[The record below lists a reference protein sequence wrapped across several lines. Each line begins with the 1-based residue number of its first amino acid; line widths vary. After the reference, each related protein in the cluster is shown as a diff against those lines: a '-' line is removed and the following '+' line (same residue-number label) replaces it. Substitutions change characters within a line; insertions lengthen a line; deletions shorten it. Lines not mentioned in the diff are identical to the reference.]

1 MTKDVEQNDA
11 VTGRVEP
18 NGAVTGRAAA
28 SGAGTVAWRSLLR
41 VVGPLAPAV
50 LIVVAGW
57 WLFLEAFGISPLVGK
72 RPWQVWE
79 YLFVDGAAAHRDA
92 VFGALGVTV
101 RDAAIGFTA
110 GMVAAMA
117 VAVAFVLFRTVEQTF
132 MPVAMLLRSV
142 PLVVMTPLITLVF
155 GRDLAGVAV
164 IGGIVVFFPALVNVA
179 FGLRSASP
187 QATDLIM
194 AYGGG
199 RLTVLRKVAVPT
211 AMPSVFASARISVP
225 SSIIGALIAEWLATG
240 EGIGAG
246 ILRAIGG
253 FRYDEVWADI
263 VVVTAVSIVAYAVV
277 GVVESLVLA
286 RFSDQRL

>member
-1 MTKDVEQNDA
+1 M
-11 VTGRVEP
+11 TGR
-18 NGAVTGRAAA
+18 TGLR
-28 SGAGTVAWRSLLR
+28 SGLRTGLR

-72 RPWQVWE
+72 RPPQVWD
-79 YLFVDGAAAHRDA
+79 YLFAPDAAAHRDA
-92 VFGALGVTV
+92 VFGALGVTI

-164 IGGIVVFFPALVNVA
+164 IGGIVVFFPALVNIA

-187 QATDLIM
+187 QATDLVL

-225 SSIIGALIAEWLATG
+225 ASIIGALIAEWLATG

-263 VVVTAVSIVAYAVV
+263 VVVTAVSILAYAVV

-286 RFSDQRL
+286 RFSDQRP

>member
-1 MTKDVEQNDA
+1 M
-11 VTGRVEP
+11 
-18 NGAVTGRAAA
+18 AAA
-28 SGAGTVAWRSLLR
+28 
-41 VVGPLAPAV
+41 
-50 LIVVAGW
+50 I
-57 WLFLEAFGISPLVGK
+57 
-72 RPWQVWE
+72 
-79 YLFVDGAAAHRDA
+79 
-92 VFGALGVTV
+92 
-101 RDAAIGFTA
+101 
-110 GMVAAMA
+110 A
-117 VAVAFVLFRTVEQTF
+117 VAVAFVLVRAVEQTF

-155 GRDLAGVAV
+155 GRDLVGVAV
-164 IGGIVVFFPALVNVA
+164 IGGIVVFFPALVNIA

-194 AYGGG
+194 AYGGT

-225 SSIIGALIAEWLATG
+225 ASIIGALIAEWLATG
-240 EGIGAG
+240 EGIGAE

-263 VVVTAVSIVAYAVV
+263 VVVTGVSILAYAVV

-286 RFSDQRL
+286 RFSDRRPQ

>member
-1 MTKDVEQNDA
+1 MI
-11 VTGRVEP
+11 GR
-18 NGAVTGRAAA
+18 
-28 SGAGTVAWRSLLR
+28 TVLR
-41 VVGPLAPAV
+41 VVGPLLPSV

-57 WLFLEAFGISPLVGK
+57 WLFLEAFAISPLVGK
-72 RPWQVWE
+72 RPPQVWA
-79 YLFVDGAAAHRDA
+79 YLFTAADSGAHRET
-92 VFGALGVTV
+92 VFATLGVTI
-101 RDAAIGFTA
+101 RDAAVGFTA
-110 GMVAAMA
+110 GMVAALA
-117 VAVAFVLFRTVEQTF
+117 VAVMFVLFRAVEQTF

-155 GRDLAGVAV
+155 GRELLGVAV
-164 IGGIVVFFPALVNVA
+164 IGGIVVFFPALVNIA

-240 EGIGAG
+240 EGVGAE

-263 VVVTAVSIVAYAVV
+263 VAVTTVSILAYAVV
-277 GVVESLVLA
+277 GVVEALVLA
-286 RFSDQRL
+286 RFSDNRG

>member
-1 MTKDVEQNDA
+1 MVHRQSRNGVRA
-11 VTGRVEP
+11 VIGR
-18 NGAVTGRAAA
+18 
-28 SGAGTVAWRSLLR
+28 TVLR
-41 VVGPLAPAV
+41 VVGPLLPSV
-50 LIVVAGW
+50 VIVVAAW

-72 RPWQVWE
+72 RPHQVWE
-79 YLFVDGAAAHRDA
+79 YLFTAPEAAAHRDA
-92 VFGALGVTV
+92 VFGALGITI
-101 RDAAIGFTA
+101 RDAAIGFTT
-110 GMVAAMA
+110 GMVAAVV
-117 VAVAFVLFRTVEQTF
+117 VAMTFVLFRTVEQTF

-155 GRDLAGVAV
+155 GRDLLGVAV
-164 IGGIVVFFPALVNVA
+164 IGGIVVFFPALVNIA

-187 QATDLIM
+187 QATDLVM
-194 AYGGG
+194 AYGGT

-240 EGIGAG
+240 QGIGAE

-263 VVVTAVSIVAYAVV
+263 VVVTAVSIVAYAAV

-286 RFSDQRL
+286 RFSDTR

>member
-1 MTKDVEQNDA
+1 MI
-11 VTGRVEP
+11 GRIV
-18 NGAVTGRAAA
+18 
-28 SGAGTVAWRSLLR
+28 LR
-41 VVGPLAPAV
+41 VVGPLLPSV
-50 LIVVAGW
+50 VIVVALW
-57 WLFLEAFGISPLVGK
+57 WLSLEAFGISPLVGK
-72 RPWQVWE
+72 RPPQVWE
-79 YLFVDGAAAHRDA
+79 YLFGSSPAHREA
-92 VFGALGVTV
+92 VFAALGITI
-101 RDAAIGFTA
+101 RDAAIGFVT
-110 GMVAAMA
+110 GMVAAVV
-117 VAVAFVLFRTVEQTF
+117 VAMAFVLFRTVEQTF

-155 GRDLAGVAV
+155 GRELVGVAV
-164 IGGIVVFFPALVNVA
+164 IVGIVVFFPALVNVA

-225 SSIIGALIAEWLATG
+225 ASIIGALIAEWLATG
-240 EGIGAG
+240 QGIGAG

-263 VVVTAVSIVAYAVV
+263 VVVTAVSILAYAVV

-286 RFSDQRL
+286 RFSDNRD